1 MAQARPRLI
10 FLRRCGLRNTAQA
23 GCASMRKVR
32 YPRAPK
38 AGPAWRRLIM
48 AAQALAGRPAKPQEI
63 AEAIVFLATIARA
76 LSKVQSSPST
86 AAEPPF
92 DRTGKRVSAR
102 PTSRGQNV
110 DTPMSRF
117 DDTTNAELDI
127 YSSRFR
133 RVSDRSGTKSL
144 GELTVDIRGA
154 AIERCYHPAGSA
166 YASCQSQQKS
176 CSGRICGDAIA
187 MSSHRLSHAGL

>member
-1 MAQARPRLI
+1 M
-10 FLRRCGLRNTAQA
+10 C
-23 GCASMRKVR
+23 
-32 YPRAPK
+32 
-38 AGPAWRRLIM
+38 
-48 AAQALAGRPAKPQEI
+48 
-63 AEAIVFLATIARA
+63 
-76 LSKVQSSPST
+76 
-86 AAEPPF
+86 
-92 DRTGKRVSAR
+92 
-102 PTSRGQNV
+102 

-133 RVSDRSGTKSL
+133 RVSESVRHKEPRRIDRRYPWRPRLPTL
-144 GELTVDIRGA
+144 FITR
-154 AIERCYHPAGSA
+154 PASA